1 MTTRSGRI
9 RRRRSVTALA
19 CIVVATAAAV
29 SSSNAPVGAAP
40 SAGTDG
46 ACPDTS
52 GVTVIVDFRGLDGG
66 TVVRCAPG
74 APASGLDALR
84 EAGFD
89 VRGVARFPGFVCR
102 IDGAPASSTCLDT
115 PPPDAYWS
123 YWTAPRGGSWTYSD
137 TGAASRAPAPGS
149 VEGWSFS
156 DGRDAAPRLAPP
168 AAITPPVNAPTPP
181 APPVAPTPI
190 GAAPV
195 TPAADPD
202 VNSVPTTPAP
212 AGPGGAGAAQAS
224 PTVTPPPEVAGVT
237 TSVAPATPDVPVR
250 PPTAGPDDASDPS
263 AADRA
268 ATNELATAATGADG
282 TSSTANSPI
291 GTVLGLGLVAALGA
305 VAVVVVRR
313 RRPSDA

>member
-1 MTTRSGRI
+1 MSGRI
-9 RRRRSVTALA
+9 RRRRSVIAVA
-19 CIVVATAAAV
+19 CIVAATAAAV
-29 SSSNAPVGAAP
+29 SPSTVPVGAAP
-40 SAGTDG
+40 TAGTDG
-46 ACPDTS
+46 ACPGAS
-52 GVTVIVDFRGLDGG
+52 GVTVIVDFRGLAGG

-137 TGAASRAPAPGS
+137 TGAASRTPTPGS

-168 AAITPPVNAPTPP
+168 AAVTPAANAPATP
-181 APPVAPTPI
+181 APPVAPAPI
-190 GAAPV
+190 AAAPAA
-195 TPAADPD
+195 PAADPD
-202 VNSVPTTPAP
+202 ANPVPTPSAP
-212 AGPGGAGAAQAS
+212 AGPVAAGAAGAA

-237 TSVAPATPDVPVR
+237 TSVAPATPDAPGR
-250 PPTAGPDDASDPS
+250 PPTAGPDDGSDS
-263 AADRA
+263 NATDRA
-268 ATNELATAATGADG
+268 ATNELATAATGADD
-282 TSSTANSPI
+282 TSSTASSPI

-313 RRPSDA
+313 RRPTDA